1 MVGRAGGFEFRIS
14 LHFAI
19 INEFSWNVF
28 DGPQDDELGMIRS
41 AIRFAF

>member
-1 MVGRAGGFEFRIS
+1 MVGRAGGFEFRSS

-19 INEFSWNVF
+19 INEFSWTVL
-28 DGPQDDELGMIRS
+28 DGPRDEFGMIRS